1 MDRKIVYVYLL
12 DGLSDW
18 ELGYVLP
25 ELKSGQCFKK
35 GVSPYTIKTVS
46 LNKNTVIT
54 MGGLNII
61 PDMTLDEIDYTQA
74 ALLLLP
80 GSYDWLKS
88 DHSIILSK
96 VKEFLNKNIPVGAIC
111 AATIAL
117 AKAGILNNFVHTSN
131 DLDFLKQV
139 CPEYTGE
146 KNYRKEPSV
155 SDRNL
160 ITAGGTAPVEF
171 AREILK
177 KLDVINEEVLD
188 AWYKLYK
195 TQDAQYY
202 FKLMQML
209 SA

>member
-18 ELGYVLP
+18 ELSYVLP

-35 GVSPYTIKTVS
+35 GIYPYTIKTVS
-46 LNKNTVIT
+46 LNKNAVIT
-54 MGGLNII
+54 MGGFHIV
-61 PDMTLDEIDYTQA
+61 PDMTLDEIDDEQA
-74 ALLLLP
+74 AFLLLP

-88 DHSIILSK
+88 DHSLILGK
-96 VKEFLNKNIPVGAIC
+96 AKEFLNKNISVGAIC

-146 KNYRKEPSV
+146 KNYRKEPAV

-160 ITAGGTAPVEF
+160 ITAGGTAPLEF

-177 KLDVINEEVLD
+177 NLDVINDEVLD
-188 AWYKLYK
+188 TWYKLYK
-195 TQDAQYY
+195 EQDSQYY

>member
-25 ELKSGQCFKK
+25 ELQSGQCFKK
-35 GVSPYTIKTVS
+35 GISPYTIKTVS
-46 LNKNTVIT
+46 LNKNTVMT
-54 MGGLNII
+54 MGGLHII
-61 PDMTLDEIDYTQA
+61 PDMTFDEIDDEQA

-80 GSYDWLKS
+80 GSYGWLKS
-88 DHSIILSK
+88 DHSLILAK
-96 VKEFLNKNIPVGAIC
+96 TKEFLDKNIPVGAVC

-117 AKAGILNNFVHTSN
+117 AKAGFLNNAAHTSN
-131 DLDFLKQV
+131 DLDFLKKV

-146 KNYRKEPSV
+146 KKYRREPAV
-155 SDRNL
+155 SGGNL
-160 ITAGGTAPVEF
+160 ITAGGTAPIEF

-177 KLDVINEEVLD
+177 KLGVISDEVLD
-188 AWYKLYK
+188 TWYKLYK
-195 TQDAQYY
+195 EQDSQYY

-209 SA
+209 SV